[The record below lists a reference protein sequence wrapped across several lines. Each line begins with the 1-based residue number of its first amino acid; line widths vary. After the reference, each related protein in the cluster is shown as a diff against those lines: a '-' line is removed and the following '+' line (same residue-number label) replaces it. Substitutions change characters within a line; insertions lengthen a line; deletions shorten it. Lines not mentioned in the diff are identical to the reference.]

1 MMIILHLQG
10 GGGFERIKERKKK
23 KKKEIATNWYEI
35 AIMKV

>member
-23 KKKEIATNWYEI
+23 KKEIATNWYEI